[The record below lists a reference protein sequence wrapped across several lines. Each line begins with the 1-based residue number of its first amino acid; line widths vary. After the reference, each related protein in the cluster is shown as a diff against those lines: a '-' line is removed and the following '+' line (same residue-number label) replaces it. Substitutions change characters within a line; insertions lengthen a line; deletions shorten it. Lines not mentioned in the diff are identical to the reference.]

1 MPYLTRLFRSEGE
14 LKSFTDKQRLK
25 ELSTI
30 KSALQNVKGT
40 SLSGTSLSGK
50 EKTSAEIT
58 KIMQRKVSLIKANIV
73 KAVNQPFIK
82 LLGRLKGKSNKI
94 IYINKNS

>member
-30 KSALQNVKGT
+30 KSALQNVK
-40 SLSGTSLSGK
+40 GTSLSGK